1 MEIGYTYFFFNEE
14 DGFYYA
20 WPRRMPCTSFI
31 VYEICTGYKAINKLS
46 RSFTEYLE
54 IDNDKWIYQK
64 IR

>member
-1 MEIGYTYFFFNEE
+1 MEIGSTYSFFNEE
-14 DGFYYA
+14 TGFHYILE
-20 WPRRMPCTSFI
+20 RRIPCTSFVI
-31 VYEICTGYKAINKLS
+31 YEFVTGYKAINKLS